1 MHHMFFQAQDGG
13 WKGNITAQSWDIEK
27 MTSIDKRRNWCLKLK
42 CWLTVRSWMYSLSIN
57 PHTISSDRMNDYLKA
72 MGRPEET
79 LGKVTE
85 SKTFPTTTQ
94 IVKGLHSTQPHTMA
108 ELGSPLFTM
117 SAHTA
122 QGQGQRCILQ
132 QSAAKTY
139 RSVHL
144 RSTNTWAE
152 HVLKPKDSL
161 LQLILGEEGLS
172 TQTHMV
178 ELKTWT
184 VLSTLCFSKMNC

>member
-1 MHHMFFQAQDGG
+1 
-13 WKGNITAQSWDIEK
+13 
-27 MTSIDKRRNWCLKLK
+27 
-42 CWLTVRSWMYSLSIN
+42 MYSLSIN

-132 QSAAKTY
+132 QSAATTY

-144 RSTNTWAE
+144 RSTNTRAE
-152 HVLKPKDSL
+152 HVLRPKYSPLQLPTGGERPINPDIHGGTENMDSIVNIML
-161 LQLILGEEGLS
+161 LQN
-172 TQTHMV
+172 
-178 ELKTWT
+178 ELLKCW
-184 VLSTLCFSKMNC
+184 